1 MKVTVLLRNDHD
13 ALKALFNKFNKPS
26 ARNQNGRKELFN
38 EIRREIL
45 VHSQM
50 EQEIFYPAL
59 SATASTE
66 AAGIVGKAEQEH
78 HAVEKLLQELS
89 GMNPGSDKNFESKMA
104 LLIESVVAHIQM
116 EEEEIFDE
124 ARKNLPEYRLEE
136 LGLEMEDRRKILST
150 IAA

>member
-13 ALKALFNKFNKPS
+13 ALKALFSKFGKPS
-26 ARNQNGRKELFN
+26 SGKVQNGRKDLFN
-38 EIRREIL
+38 AIRREIL

-66 AAGIVGKAEQEH
+66 AAALVRKAEQQH
-78 HAVEKLLQELS
+78 RSVEKLIQELNSMS
-89 GMNPGSDKNFESKMA
+89 GSEKTFETKMES
-104 LLIESVVAHIQM
+104 LIGAIVEHIEM

-136 LGLEMEDRRKILST
+136 LGLELEDRRKILVSL
-150 IAA
+150 AA

>member
-1 MKVTVLLRNDHD
+1 

-59 SATASTE
+59 SATASME
-66 AAGIVGKAEQEH
+66 AAGLVSKAEQQH
-78 HAVEKLLQELS
+78 HAVEKLVQELN
-89 GMNPGSDKNFESKMA
+89 GMTGSDKNFESKMA

-136 LGLEMEDRRKILST
+136 LGLEMEDRRKILAL
-150 IAA
+150 AA